1 MVRAA
6 PSANAKQAM
15 TGNAPTF
22 ATLFLRV
29 FLPFA
34 LAYFL
39 SYIFRGVNA
48 VIFPYLERDIGITA
62 GDLGLLTSAFF
73 LFFAGCQPVL
83 GVMLDRYGPRRVQVV
98 LLAMAAA
105 GSALFGLSLSLG
117 ELIVARVLIGL
128 GFAGGLMAAIKAITL
143 WYPPERWG
151 LITGFH
157 MMAGGLGSMAATLPV
172 EWSLSVVS
180 WQGLFFWLA
189 GICLATSAILFVVV
203 PERAL
208 QPGAHSDKGGTLVE
222 QFRITGA
229 VLTDGFYW
237 RIQPLLSIQQLAF
250 IGCITLWIGPWL
262 RDVGGIAD
270 KEARADIQLWT
281 TAIMTVGFAMSGVV
295 SNALRRVG
303 ITSFMSV
310 GITSFLFA
318 MVCGWLAF
326 LPSFQ
331 PALAWILFGFLG
343 ALPIQYM
350 PLMVSAFPAHY
361 AGRVSTS
368 SNLVVFSVI
377 FAGQWAIGKIVDQWP
392 RTATGYSP
400 DGYAWAFG
408 ALFILQLA
416 GLLWLALSRAQPMA
430 RPHLVA
436 AD

>member
-6 PSANAKQAM
+6 PSANANM
-15 TGNAPTF
+15 TGNAATF

-34 LAYFL
+34 FAYFL

-83 GVMLDRYGPRRVQVV
+83 GVMLDRYGPRRVQAV
-98 LLAMAAA
+98 LLALAAA

-117 ELIVARVLIGL
+117 ELIVARALIGL

-143 WYPPERWG
+143 WYPPQRWG

-157 MMAGGLGSMAATLPV
+157 MMAGGLGSMAATLPI

-189 GICLATSAILFVVV
+189 GLCLATAAILFVVV
-203 PERAL
+203 PERPVA
-208 QPGAHSDKGGTLVE
+208 AAKGTLGE

-237 RIQPLLSIQQLAF
+237 RIQPLVSVQQLAF

-270 KEARADIQLWT
+270 KEARADIQLYT
-281 TAIMTVGFAMSGVV
+281 TAVMTLGFAMSGVI
-295 SNALRRVG
+295 AGGFRRVG
-303 ITSFMSV
+303 VSNFASV
-310 GITSFLFA
+310 GIASLLFA
-318 MVCGWLAF
+318 LVCGWLAF
-326 LPSFQ
+326 LPSFY
-331 PALAWILFGFLG
+331 PAVAWPLFGFLG
-343 ALPIQYM
+343 ACPIQYM
-350 PLMVSAFPAHY
+350 PVMVASFPTHY
-361 AGRVSTS
+361 AGRVTTS
-368 SNLVVFSVI
+368 SNLVAFTVI
-377 FAGQWAIGKIVDQWP
+377 FAGQWAIGKIVDLWP
-392 RTATGYSP
+392 KTATGYAP
-400 DGYAWAFG
+400 DGYTWAFG

-416 GLLWLALSRAQPMA
+416 GLLWLMLSRARPMA
-430 RPHLVA
+430 RPHLAA

>member
-1 MVRAA
+1 
-6 PSANAKQAM
+6 M
-15 TGNAPTF
+15 TATAPTF

-281 TAIMTVGFAMSGVV
+281 TAIMTLGFAMSGVV
-295 SNALRRVG
+295 SDAFRRVG

-310 GITSFLFA
+310 GITSCLFA
-318 MVCGWLAF
+318 LVCGWLAF
-326 LPSFQ
+326 LPSFH
-331 PALAWILFGFLG
+331 PAVAWVLFGFLG

-400 DGYAWAFG
+400 DGYTWAFG

-430 RPHLVA
+430 RPHLAA

>member
-1 MVRAA
+1 
-6 PSANAKQAM
+6 M
-15 TGNAPTF
+15 TTASPTF

-48 VIFPYLERDIGITA
+48 VIFPHLERDIGITA

-83 GVMLDRYGPRRVQVV
+83 GVMLDRYGPRRVQAV
-98 LLAMAAA
+98 LLAMATA

-117 ELIVARVLIGL
+117 ELIVARVLIGM

-157 MMAGGLGSMAATLPV
+157 MMAGGLGSMAATWPI
-172 EWSLSVVS
+172 EWSLSVMT

-189 GICLATSAILFVVV
+189 GFCAATSAILLTVV
-203 PERAL
+203 PERAIAAP
-208 QPGAHSDKGGTLVE
+208 QGTLAE
-222 QFRITGA
+222 QFRITGK
-229 VLTDGFYW
+229 VLVDGFYW
-237 RIQPLLSIQQLAF
+237 RIQPLLAVQQLAF

-270 KEARADIQLWT
+270 KQARADIQLYT
-281 TAIMTVGFAMSGVV
+281 TAIMTLGFALSGVV
-295 SNALRRVG
+295 FNALGRIGVSG
-303 ITSFMSV
+303 FASTALASL
-310 GITSFLFA
+310 LFA
-318 MVCGWLAF
+318 LACGWLAF
-326 LPSFQ
+326 LPSFH
-331 PALAWILFGFLG
+331 PVAAWMMFGFLG

-350 PLMVSAFPAHY
+350 PLLVQSFPAHY

-377 FAGQWAIGKIVDQWP
+377 FAGQWAIGRVVDLWP
-392 RTATGYSP
+392 RTAIGYSA

-416 GLLWLALSRAQPMA
+416 GLAWLMLSRAQPMA
-430 RPHLVA
+430 QATRA
-436 AD
+436 APAD

>member
-39 SYIFRGVNA
+39 SYIFRGENA

-203 PERAL
+203 PERAS

-303 ITSFMSV
+303 VTSFMSV

-326 LPSFQ
+326 LPSFH
-331 PALAWILFGFLG
+331 PAVAWVLFGFLG

-400 DGYAWAFG
+400 DGYTWAFG

-416 GLLWLALSRAQPMA
+416 GLLWLALSRARPMA
-430 RPHLVA
+430 RPHLAA

>member
-1 MVRAA
+1 
-6 PSANAKQAM
+6 M

-189 GICLATSAILFVVV
+189 GICLATSAILFIVV
-203 PERAL
+203 PERAS
-208 QPGAHSDKGGTLVE
+208 QPGAPSDKGGTLID

-270 KEARADIQLWT
+270 KAARADIQLWT
-281 TAIMTVGFAMSGVV
+281 TAIMTLGFAMSGVV
-295 SNALRRVG
+295 SNAFRRIGV
-303 ITSFMSV
+303 TSFMSV
-310 GITSFLFA
+310 GITSTLFA
-318 MVCGWLAF
+318 LVCGWLAF
-326 LPSFQ
+326 LPSFH
-331 PALAWILFGFLG
+331 PAVAWPMFGFLG

-368 SNLVVFSVI
+368 CNLVVFSVI
-377 FAGQWAIGKIVDQWP
+377 FAGQWAIGKIVDLWP
-392 RTATGYSP
+392 RTATGYAP

>member
-1 MVRAA
+1 
-6 PSANAKQAM
+6 M
-15 TGNAPTF
+15 TGNAATF

-34 LAYFL
+34 FAYFL

-83 GVMLDRYGPRRVQVV
+83 GVMLDRYGPRRVQTA

-143 WYPPERWG
+143 WYPPRRWG
-151 LITGFH
+151 LITGLH
-157 MMAGGLGSMAATLPV
+157 MMAGGLGSMAATLPIQ
-172 EWSLSVVS
+172 WSLSVMS

-189 GICLATSAILFVVV
+189 GLCLATAVILLIVV
-203 PERAL
+203 PERATTGPRGSL
-208 QPGAHSDKGGTLVE
+208 GE

-237 RIQPLLSIQQLAF
+237 RIQPLLAIQQLAF
-250 IGCITLWIGPWL
+250 IGCISLWIGPWL

-270 KEARADIQLWT
+270 KDARADIQLFT
-281 TAIMTVGFAMSGVV
+281 TAVMTVGFALSGPL
-295 SNALRRVG
+295 AGAFRRVG
-303 ITSFMSV
+303 LRDLGSV
-310 GITSFLFA
+310 GLFSLLFTL
-318 MVCGWLAF
+318 VCGWLAF
-326 LPSFQ
+326 LPGFQ
-331 PALAWILFGFLG
+331 PVTAWAVFGFLG
-343 ALPIQYM
+343 ACCIQYM
-350 PLMVSAFPAHY
+350 PVMVQAFPAHY

-377 FAGQWAIGKIVDQWP
+377 FAGQWAIGKVVDLWP
-392 RTATGYSP
+392 RTATGYAA
-400 DGYAWAFG
+400 DGYTWAFG

-416 GLLWLALSRAQPMA
+416 GLAWLVLSRARPMA

>member
-1 MVRAA
+1 
-6 PSANAKQAM
+6 M
-15 TGNAPTF
+15 TGNASTF

-83 GVMLDRYGPRRVQVV
+83 GVMLDRYGPRRVQTA
-98 LLAMAAA
+98 LLALAAL
-105 GSALFGLSLSLG
+105 GSAMFGLSSSLP

-143 WYPPERWG
+143 WFPPERWG

-157 MMAGGLGSMAATLPV
+157 MMAGGVGSMAATLPIQ
-172 EWSLSVVS
+172 WSLSVMS

-189 GICLATSAILFVVV
+189 GLCLVTSAILFIVV
-203 PERAL
+203 PERQAT
-208 QPGAHSDKGGTLVE
+208 ASTGTLRE
-222 QFRITGA
+222 QFRATRV

-237 RIQPLLSIQQLAF
+237 RIQPLLSVQQLAF

-262 RDVGGIAD
+262 RDVGGIVD
-270 KEARADIQLWT
+270 RDARADIQLYT
-281 TAIMTVGFAMSGVV
+281 TAVMTLGFASSGII
-295 SNALRRVG
+295 AGWFRRIG
-303 ITSFMSV
+303 INDFASAGIMSV
-310 GITSFLFA
+310 LFA
-318 MVCGWLAF
+318 LVCGWLAF
-326 LPSFQ
+326 LP
-331 PALAWILFGFLG
+331 PADPLIPWLLFGFLG
-343 ALPIQYM
+343 ACPIQYM
-350 PLMVSAFPAHY
+350 PVLVSSFPREF

-377 FAGQWAIGKIVDQWP
+377 FGGQWAMGKIVDLWP
-392 RTATGYSP
+392 KTATGYSP
-400 DGYAWAFG
+400 DGYTWSFG

-416 GLLWLALSRAQPMA
+416 GLAWLVLSRA
-430 RPHLVA
+430 RPAVQEPLRA
-436 AD
+436 GD

>member
-1 MVRAA
+1 MVRPA
-6 PSANAKQAM
+6 PSANASM
-15 TGNAPTF
+15 TGNAATF

-34 LAYFL
+34 FAYFL

-83 GVMLDRYGPRRVQVV
+83 GVMLDRYGPRRVQAV
-98 LLAMAAA
+98 LLALAAA

-117 ELIVARVLIGL
+117 ELIVARALIGL

-143 WYPPERWG
+143 WYPPQRWG

-157 MMAGGLGSMAATLPV
+157 MMAGGLGSMAATLPI

-189 GICLATSAILFVVV
+189 GLCLATAAILFVVV
-203 PERAL
+203 PERPVA
-208 QPGAHSDKGGTLVE
+208 AAKGTLGE

-237 RIQPLLSIQQLAF
+237 RIQPLVSVQQLAF

-270 KEARADIQLWT
+270 KEARADIQLYT
-281 TAIMTVGFAMSGVV
+281 TAVMTLGFAMSGVI
-295 SNALRRVG
+295 AGGFRRVG
-303 ITSFMSV
+303 VSNFASV
-310 GITSFLFA
+310 GIASLLFA
-318 MVCGWLAF
+318 VVCGWLAF
-326 LPSFQ
+326 LPSFH
-331 PALAWILFGFLG
+331 PAVAWPLFGFLG
-343 ALPIQYM
+343 ACPIQYM
-350 PLMVSAFPAHY
+350 PVMVASFPTHY
-361 AGRVSTS
+361 AGRVTTS
-368 SNLVVFSVI
+368 SNLVAFTVI
-377 FAGQWAIGKIVDQWP
+377 FAGQWAIGKIVDLWP
-392 RTATGYSP
+392 KTATGYAP
-400 DGYAWAFG
+400 DGYTWAFG

-416 GLLWLALSRAQPMA
+416 GLLWLMLSRARPMA
-430 RPHLVA
+430 RPHLAA

>member
-1 MVRAA
+1 
-6 PSANAKQAM
+6 M

-34 LAYFL
+34 FAYFL

-83 GVMLDRYGPRRVQVV
+83 GVMLDRYGPRRVQTV
-98 LLAMAAA
+98 LLALAAI

-157 MMAGGLGSMAATLPV
+157 MMAGGLGSMAATLPI
-172 EWSLSVVS
+172 EWSLSVMS

-189 GICLATSAILFVVV
+189 GFCLATAAILFLVV
-203 PERAL
+203 PER
-208 QPGAHSDKGGTLVE
+208 GATGAKGSLAE

-237 RIQPLLSIQQLAF
+237 RIQPLLAVQQLAF
-250 IGCITLWIGPWL
+250 IGCISLWIGPWL
-262 RDVGGIAD
+262 RDVGGFAD
-270 KEARADIQLWT
+270 KEMRADIQLYTAAAT
-281 TAIMTVGFAMSGVV
+281 TLGFALSGVI
-295 SNALRRVG
+295 ATAFRRVG
-303 ITSFMSV
+303 VSNFASAGIMSV
-310 GITSFLFA
+310 LFA
-318 MVCGWLAF
+318 LVCGWIAF
-326 LPSFQ
+326 LPSFH
-331 PALAWILFGFLG
+331 PAVAWVLFGLLG
-343 ALPIQYM
+343 ACPIQYM
-350 PLMVSAFPAHY
+350 PLMVSSFPAHY

-377 FAGQWAIGKIVDQWP
+377 FAGQWAIGKIVDLWP
-392 RTATGYSP
+392 RTATGYSA
-400 DGYAWAFG
+400 DGYGWAFG

-416 GLLWLALSRAQPMA
+416 GLAWLILSKARPMA

>member
-1 MVRAA
+1 
-6 PSANAKQAM
+6 M

-22 ATLFLRV
+22 ATLSLRV

-34 LAYFL
+34 FAYFL

-73 LFFAGCQPVL
+73 LFFAGCQPAL
-83 GVMLDRYGPRRVQVV
+83 GVMLDRYGPRRVQAV
-98 LLAMAAA
+98 LLATAAA

-117 ELIVARVLIGL
+117 ELVMARALIGL

-143 WYPPERWG
+143 WYPQRRWG
-151 LITGFH
+151 LVTGFH

-172 EWSLSVVS
+172 DWSLSVLS

-189 GICLATSAILFVVV
+189 GLCLATAALLLMVV
-203 PERAL
+203 PERA
-208 QPGAHSDKGGTLVE
+208 AGGPKATLGE
-222 QFRITGA
+222 QFRVTGA

-270 KEARADIQLWT
+270 KDARADIQLWT
-281 TAIMTVGFAMSGVV
+281 TAIMTVGFAMSGVISAGFRRMGV
-295 SNALRRVG
+295 SNFASLG
-303 ITSFMSV
+303 ITSS
-310 GITSFLFA
+310 LFA
-318 MVCGWLAF
+318 LVCGWLAF
-326 LPSFQ
+326 LPAFH
-331 PALAWILFGFLG
+331 PAVAWPLFGFLG
-343 ALPIQYM
+343 ACPIQYM
-350 PLMVSAFPAHY
+350 PLMVSSFPPHY
-361 AGRVSTS
+361 AGRVTTS

-377 FAGQWAIGKIVDQWP
+377 FAGQWAIGRIVDLWP
-392 RTATGYSP
+392 RTATGYAP
-400 DGYAWAFG
+400 DGYSWAFG
-408 ALFILQLA
+408 TLFILQVA
-416 GLLWLALSRAQPMA
+416 GLAWLVLSRARPMA